1 MTSQSV
7 TSTLEVFRRQ
17 RDSVTQLLAII
28 ACYMISNIIY
38 KAHARGLIESPWFSY
53 LCYIHHISNFG
64 VYVAANSEF
73 RNEMKRLVKNRLMNI
88 PRLRS
93 YVQEEK
99 A

>member
-38 KAHARGLIESPWFSY
+38 KAHARGLIESPWVSY
-53 LCYIHHISNFG
+53 LCYIHHVSHLSIYLVVNI
-64 VYVAANSEF
+64 EF
-73 RNEMKRLVKNRLMNI
+73 RNEIKRLAKRVKNK
-88 PRLRS
+88 PRPS
-93 YVQEEK
+93 NV
-99 A
+99 